1 MRITGGKYCGR
12 KVVVPNGE
20 MEIRPAMDR
29 MRESLFAILGPLDGV
44 LFCDLFS
51 GSGCVGLEAASR
63 GASLVHLVE
72 MDRAKRPIMEKNI
85 SWALAECDIKI
96 FNSNVLKFIPT
107 SRIEYDIV
115 YADPPFPMS
124 NKVQLAQ
131 LVERR
136 GMVKPDGLFIIHF
149 PTVEQD
155 QWEDSFGSLKLV
167 DTRKYGRNMLKFYRN
182 VQDPIQEEKSN
193 ANN

>member
-1 MRITGGKYCGR
+1 MLTMRITGGKYCGR
-12 KVVVPNGE
+12 KVIIPTGE
-20 MEIRPAMDR
+20 LEIRPAMDR
-29 MRESLFAILGPLDGV
+29 MRESLFSILGPLDGSS
-44 LFCDLFS
+44 FCDLFS

-85 SWALAECDIKI
+85 SWALESCDIQI

-107 SRIEYDIV
+107 SKIQYDIV

-124 NKVQLAQ
+124 KKTQ
-131 LVERR
+131 LVELADRR
-136 GMVKPDGLFIIHF
+136 KMVKPQGLFIIHF
-149 PTVEQD
+149 STVEEN
-155 QWEDSFGSLKLV
+155 QWSESFGDLHLV

-182 VQDPIQEEKSN
+182 ESLEAEVKN
-193 ANN
+193 G

>member
-12 KVVVPNGE
+12 KVICPTGE

-44 LFCDLFS
+44 SFCDLFS

-63 GASLVHLVE
+63 GAKLVHLVE

-85 SWALAECDIKI
+85 SWAQENCDIQI

-107 SRIEYDIV
+107 ARIQYDIV

-124 NKVQLAQ
+124 KKVQLAQ
-131 LVERR
+131 LTDRR
-136 GMVKPDGLFIIHF
+136 HAVKPEGLFIIHF
-149 PTVEQD
+149 PTQEQD
-155 QWEDSFGSLKLV
+155 QWPEQIGDLKLI
-167 DTRKYGRNMLKFYRN
+167 DTRKYGRNMLKFYKN
-182 VQDPIQEEKSN
+182 LSN
-193 ANN
+193 AALGEQD